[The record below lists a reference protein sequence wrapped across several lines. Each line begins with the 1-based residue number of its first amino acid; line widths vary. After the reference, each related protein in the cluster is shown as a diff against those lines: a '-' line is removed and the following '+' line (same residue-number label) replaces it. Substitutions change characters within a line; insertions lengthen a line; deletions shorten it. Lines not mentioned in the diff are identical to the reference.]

1 MFVWDVVSS
10 SETLNSVLIT
20 TSLCRR
26 RLLCNRGQTL
36 TLLKEKK
43 HLAMTSL
50 HGLWQKW
57 GSTTMLVYQFLF
69 YLLLTPTLVSFRAG
83 SFWNITITKTQC
95 QRYRWC
101 SLRKKKSPSVL
112 IRRQKSC
119 SQPNP
124 DYMEKPC
131 APMSASLIKTKPQ
144 QPPGGDHVFPCTSV
158 WNHRFRKKY
167 VEDVHVSHVTAKKG
181 NRGDFQCD
189 QSFIMKLGWTSQA
202 IFK

>member
-26 RLLCNRGQTL
+26 RLLCNRGGQTL

-101 SLRKKKSPSVL
+101 SLRKKKITICSDPPPKKLLPTEPWLHGEAMCSDVSFPDKDQTTATS
-112 IRRQKSC
+112 RRRSRFPVHEC
-119 SQPNP
+119 
-124 DYMEKPC
+124 M
-131 APMSASLIKTKPQ
+131 KPQ
-144 QPPGGDHVFPCTSV
+144 
-158 WNHRFRKKY
+158 
-167 VEDVHVSHVTAKKG
+167 
-181 NRGDFQCD
+181 
-189 QSFIMKLGWTSQA
+189 ISQE
-202 IFK
+202 ICWRCSREPRNGKEG